1 MSHLQKLFEY
11 LKRVLVNNELCEK
24 LISSLELPVKF
35 DQRFRLSSIFIA
47 EFELL
52 SCELDNY
59 TFNVL
64 Y

>member
-11 LKRVLVNNELCEK
+11 LKRVSVNNELCEK

-35 DQRFRLSSIFIA
+35 DERFRLSSIFIA